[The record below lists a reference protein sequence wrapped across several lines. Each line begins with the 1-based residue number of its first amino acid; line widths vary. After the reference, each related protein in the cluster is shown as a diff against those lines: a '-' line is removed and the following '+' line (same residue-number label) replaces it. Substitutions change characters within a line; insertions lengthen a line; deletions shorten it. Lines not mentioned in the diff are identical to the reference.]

1 VLSGCPGD
9 REALFNAIRKHE
21 NMRTSST
28 SVIGTVDEEFAD
40 VVIYR
45 CVSANRLGIGLDE
58 ALREKEAIN
67 ETRTWV

>member
-9 REALFNAIRKHE
+9 REALFKAIRKHE
-21 NMRTSST
+21 NMRTSPT
-28 SVIGTVDEEFAD
+28 SVIGTVDEEFPD
-40 VVIYR
+40 VLIYLW
-45 CVSANRLGIGLDE
+45 LGIGLDE

>member
-9 REALFNAIRKHE
+9 REALFKAIRKHE
-21 NMRTSST
+21 NMRTSPT
-28 SVIGTVDEEFAD
+28 SVIGTVDEELAD
-40 VVIYR
+40 VLIYL
-45 CVSANRLGIGLDE
+45 CAIANRLGIGLDE